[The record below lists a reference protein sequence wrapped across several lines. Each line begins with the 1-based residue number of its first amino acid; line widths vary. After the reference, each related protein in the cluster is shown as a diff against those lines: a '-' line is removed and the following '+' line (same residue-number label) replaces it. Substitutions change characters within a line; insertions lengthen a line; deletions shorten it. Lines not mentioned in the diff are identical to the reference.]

1 MFTAGMDVVLGVQA
15 ECGVHR
21 VCRQP
26 ERKGRSFINSCG
38 CVPLQTF
45 ATGRGMIVTCQ
56 VSVETS
62 STLHGSTA
70 SRSTKLF
77 ILLEKPV
84 PDHSMKQ

>member
-1 MFTAGMDVVLGVQA
+1 MFTAGVDVVLGVQA
-15 ECGVHR
+15 ECGVHS

-38 CVPLQTF
+38 YF

-62 STLHGSTA
+62 STRHGSTA
-70 SRSTKLF
+70 SRSAKLF
-77 ILLEKPV
+77 ILLENPV
-84 PDHSMKQ
+84 PDHSMGQ